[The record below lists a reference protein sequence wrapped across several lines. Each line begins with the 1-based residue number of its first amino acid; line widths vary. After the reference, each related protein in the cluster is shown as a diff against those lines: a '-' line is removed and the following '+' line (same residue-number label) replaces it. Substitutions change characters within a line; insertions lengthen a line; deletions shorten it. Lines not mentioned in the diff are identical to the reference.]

1 MVISEQ
7 PLAGFSDV
15 FVERGVPA
23 EVRGGT
29 TPCASV
35 YRPASKSPL
44 PEILPRLPS
53 DAARGLAYRRP
64 HWYAC
69 CHTLLHDAVHT
80 SRLRPTVV
88 EG

>member
-1 MVISEQ
+1 MISDQ

-15 FVERGVPA
+15 FVERGAPA
-23 EVRGGT
+23 ETPDRT

-53 DAARGLAYRRP
+53 DAAQGLAYRRP
-64 HWYAC
+64 HRCAR
-69 CHTLLHDAVHT
+69 HTVPHDAGHP
-80 SRLRPTVV
+80 SHPRPAVV